1 VKKCGL
7 LENNQI
13 ILEEKQKI
21 KSNNDL
27 QVMNA
32 KKEAEKQKRDKK
44 ILYVKT
50 KYILQD
56 ELKKR
61 L

>member
-1 VKKCGL
+1 MKKCGL